1 MIGLQGE
8 LQKMLKLIAIT
19 ITLLLSG
26 CTVTVLP
33 PIDASKE
40 YRNS

>member
-1 MIGLQGE
+1 M
-8 LQKMLKLIAIT
+8 KTLIAIT

-33 PIDASKE
+33 PIDASKQTE
-40 YRNS
+40 RKA